1 MAEVEEPIRREP
13 TRAEVFEKLA
23 FSFCKVATVA
33 LLTGRWC
40 LPVASGLC
48 AAFFLAA
55 HASGKRDTR
64 CLLRSPLLAAVVYGV
79 VCALSIWWNL
89 RPA

>member
-1 MAEVEEPIRREP
+1 MERVDPR
-13 TRAEVFEKLA
+13 TRAEVFEGLG

-48 AAFFLAA
+48 AGFFLLA
-55 HASGKRDTR
+55 HLGGKRDTR
-64 CLLRSPLLAAVVYGV
+64 CLLRHPLLAALVYGA
-79 VCALSIWWNL
+79 VCAGSIWWNL
-89 RPA
+89 R

>member
-1 MAEVEEPIRREP
+1 MEGIGVP
-13 TRAEVFEKLA
+13 TRGEAYERLA

-48 AAFFLAA
+48 AGLFLMAW
-55 HASGKRDTR
+55 ASGKRDTR
-64 CLLRSPLLAAVVYGV
+64 CLLRSPLLAAAVYGA
-79 VCALSIWWNL
+79 VCVASVWWNL
-89 RPA
+89 RP